1 MWCDRQDKVFPQEP
15 GGAGLPPSPAVL
27 STPLRP
33 CLQRGCW
40 DLAPPLP
47 PPPSPGSPAASRSPP
62 LPLPAELRAAGDPP
76 GEGRGRER
84 PGEGAR
90 GGEAGLGGSPS
101 AASARGTARLGSAKL
116 RSARL
121 CAARLGSARFVAP
134 RNGPELP
141 RRRARPC
148 GGRRALPR
156 RGGRKGNPRG
166 TGRPPPAP
174 AGTGLPARRE
184 QRRTRRGRGGPGFGV
199 HREGRSAGNREVY
212 YSCGAVVESM
222 ERGLILSPGFPNNYY
237 PGTHCV
243 WQFFIPM
250 RTHLILEIFDFD
262 IFESSS
268 ETPWE
273 SFSAPPKTGSKDVP
287 SFEENLDF
295 SLHSTKPSLQTWTA
309 KAAQNLSSTGH
320 QPKDLASHLDDLPG
334 AASKKDEA
342 KQASEENQSKQ
353 IKEPKTTVKVQS
365 EEPSASV
372 ADSGT
377 MQRQN
382 ASGLETE
389 EDDVK
394 EKILLAHLADSE
406 RDEVTVESSTL
417 PTSVLPVEI
426 SSSQQS
432 AVDICPHDVLYVSD
446 LITFSSRFCGPNSP
460 LNKTMVFGSSLEMVE
475 VIMELITTT
484 DRGRGFAMLFEYKN
498 ITDPDAADAVR
509 QERKENTM
517 MLAVLT
523 GTVIFALALLSA
535 LCIVCRQRTCPKRNS
550 SNACSDQENGIQN
563 SAVDINELQLVV
575 PSRENENNNH
585 SVSREQAVPSCGGST
600 ERSPQDTDPDVPS
613 STSAVTTETGS
624 DEVFIISAGPGASG
638 LSFTTY
644 RTQDKN
650 LKRSVTS
657 PASVSD
663 WLTSNHMA
671 AGADTVE
678 KGNVQLENHYPRQ
691 RTWSARTFHD
701 FLAPIP
707 QLQKKWCS
715 WTTNSPFTKLVDNSG
730 FPTATRSQ
738 GVPTRKVI
746 SATEIEGASE
756 PVYSDSSASNASY
769 PLTLSAQRQRKLSSC
784 NLKKSRFGNPYFGFL
799 ASSPDSK
806 HMKSLDPSRHLGVT
820 SPVNSQ
826 SPKNPLEN
834 SNPLK
839 INLVNGS
846 KTKELMVEADKNKP
860 VFVISEEDDQQPLV
874 LAEHLNQCGDHLS
887 EQNTVYAPAVADKQ
901 PVVLTVEGNS
911 SANFTANLPLWA
923 KSPGLFK
930 GHVKAPSSS
939 RDQESSSVVDANAT
953 ETSQTCDTLTTPTLC
968 QASVQ

>member
-1 MWCDRQDKVFPQEP
+1 MLRSRPAAGLVLAAAAALCL
-15 GGAGLPPSPAVL
+15 GGAG
-27 STPLRP
+27 
-33 CLQRGCW
+33 G
-40 DLAPPLP
+40 
-47 PPPSPGSPAASRSPP
+47 
-62 LPLPAELRAAGDPP
+62 
-76 GEGRGRER
+76 
-84 PGEGAR
+84 
-90 GGEAGLGGSPS
+90 
-101 AASARGTARLGSAKL
+101 K
-116 RSARL
+116 
-121 CAARLGSARFVAP
+121 
-134 RNGPELP
+134 
-141 RRRARPC
+141 
-148 GGRRALPR
+148 
-156 RGGRKGNPRG
+156 
-166 TGRPPPAP
+166 
-174 AGTGLPARRE
+174 
-184 QRRTRRGRGGPGFGV
+184 
-199 HREGRSAGNREVY
+199 VY

-268 ETPWE
+268 ETPTPWDG
-273 SFSAPPKTGSKDVP
+273 FSAPDKTGNKDMP
-287 SFEENLDF
+287 ALEENLDF
-295 SLHSTKPSLQTWTA
+295 ALRTTKPSLQTWMP
-309 KAAQNLSSTGH
+309 KVAQNLSSTGD
-320 QPKDLASHLDDLPG
+320 QSKDLASHLDELPG
-334 AASKKDEA
+334 TASKKDEA
-342 KQASEENQSKQ
+342 KQASEENQLKQ
-353 IKEPKTTVKVQS
+353 IKEPKVITKAQP
-365 EEPSASV
+365 EELPFLVDGST
-372 ADSGT
+372 T

-382 ASGLETE
+382 TSGLETQ
-389 EDDVK
+389 EDLK
-394 EKILLAHLADSE
+394 GKTLLAHLAASE
-406 RDEVTVESSTL
+406 RDEVTVETWTL
-417 PTSVLPVEI
+417 PTTVLPVEI
-426 SSSQQS
+426 SSSPQS
-432 AVDICPHDVLYVSD
+432 AVDVCPHDVLYVSD

-498 ITDPDAADAVR
+498 ITEPNSVDAMR
-509 QERKENTM
+509 QERKENMM
-517 MLAVLT
+517 MLAIIT
-523 GTVIFALALLSA
+523 GIIFFALALLFA
-535 LCIVCRQRTCPKRNS
+535 LCITCRQRTCPKRSS

-585 SVSREQAVPSCGGST
+585 SVSREPAVTSCGGST
-600 ERSPQDTDPDVPS
+600 ECSPQDTDPDVPS

-644 RTQDKN
+644 RIQDKN

-663 WLTSNHMA
+663 WLTSNHAA
-671 AGADTVE
+671 AGADAVE

-730 FPTATRSQ
+730 LPTAARSQ

-746 SATEIEGASE
+746 SATEIEGATE
-756 PVYSDSSASNASY
+756 TIYSDSSASNASY
-769 PLTLSAQRQRKLSSC
+769 PLTLSAQRHRKLSSC

-806 HMKSLDPSRHLGVT
+806 HVKSLDPTRHLGAA

-826 SPKNPLEN
+826 SPKNSLES
-834 SNPLK
+834 SNLLK

-846 KTKELMVEADKNKP
+846 KTKELMVETDKNKP

-874 LAEHLNQCGDHLS
+874 LAEHLSQCGDHLS
-887 EQNTVYAPAVADKQ
+887 EQNAVCAPAVADKQ

-911 SANFTANLPLWA
+911 SASLTSNLPLWA
-923 KSPGLFK
+923 KSPGLYK

-939 RDQESSSVVDANAT
+939 RDQQSSSVVDANTT
-953 ETSQTCDTLTTPTLC
+953 ETSQNCAALAAHTLC

>member
-1 MWCDRQDKVFPQEP
+1 ME
-15 GGAGLPPSPAVL
+15 
-27 STPLRP
+27 
-33 CLQRGCW
+33 
-40 DLAPPLP
+40 
-47 PPPSPGSPAASRSPP
+47 AA
-62 LPLPAELRAAGDPP
+62 
-76 GEGRGRER
+76 
-84 PGEGAR
+84 
-90 GGEAGLGGSPS
+90 
-101 AASARGTARLGSAKL
+101 AK
-116 RSARL
+116 
-121 CAARLGSARFVAP
+121 
-134 RNGPELP
+134 
-141 RRRARPC
+141 
-148 GGRRALPR
+148 
-156 RGGRKGNPRG
+156 
-166 TGRPPPAP
+166 
-174 AGTGLPARRE
+174 
-184 QRRTRRGRGGPGFGV
+184 
-199 HREGRSAGNREVY
+199 VY

-268 ETPWE
+268 EPQPPWE
-273 SFSAPPKTGSKDVP
+273 GFSAPTKTGNKDVP
-287 SFEENLDF
+287 FPGENLDLA
-295 SLHSTKPSLQTWTA
+295 LHTTKPSLQTWMS
-309 KAAQNLSSTGH
+309 KVAQNLSTGD
-320 QPKDLASHLDDLPG
+320 QSKDLASHVDELPG
-334 AASKKDEA
+334 SASKKDEA

-353 IKEPKTTVKVQS
+353 MKEPKVMTKAQPEELPLPVAGSATTR
-365 EEPSASV
+365 
-372 ADSGT
+372 
-377 MQRQN
+377 RQN
-382 ASGLETE
+382 TSGLERE
-389 EDDVK
+389 EDLK
-394 EKILLAHLADSE
+394 GKILLAHLAASE
-406 RDEVTVESSTL
+406 RDEVTVETWTL
-417 PTSVLPVEI
+417 PTTLLPVEI
-426 SSSQQS
+426 SSSPQS
-432 AVDICPHDVLYVSD
+432 AVDVCPHDVLYVSD

-498 ITDPDAADAVR
+498 ITEPNTVDAVR
-509 QERKENTM
+509 QERKENMM
-517 MLAVLT
+517 MLAIIT
-523 GTVIFALALLSA
+523 GTVFFALALLSA
-535 LCIVCRQRTCPKRNS
+535 LCIAWRQRTCPKRSS

-613 STSAVTTETGS
+613 SISAVTTETGS

-644 RTQDKN
+644 RIQDKN

-663 WLTSNHMA
+663 WLTSNHTA
-671 AGADTVE
+671 AGADAVE
-678 KGNVQLENHYPRQ
+678 KGNVQLENQCPRQ

-715 WTTNSPFTKLVDNSG
+715 WTTNSPFTKLVDSSG
-730 FPTATRSQ
+730 FPTAARSQ

-756 PVYSDSSASNASY
+756 TIYSDSSASNASY

-806 HMKSLDPSRHLGVT
+806 NVRSLDPSRHLGAA
-820 SPVNSQ
+820 SSVNSQ
-826 SPKNPLEN
+826 SPKNLLES

-846 KTKELMVEADKNKP
+846 KTKEPMVETDKNKP
-860 VFVISEEDDQQPLV
+860 VFVISEEGDDQQPLV

-887 EQNTVYAPAVADKQ
+887 EQNAVYAPAVPDKQ
-901 PVVLTVEGNS
+901 PAVLTVEGKNS
-911 SANFTANLPLWA
+911 ASFTSNLPLWA
-923 KSPGLFK
+923 KSPSLYK
-930 GHVKAPSSS
+930 GHVKAPSSF
-939 RDQESSSVVDANAT
+939 RDQQSSSAVDATTT
-953 ETSQTCDTLTTPTLC
+953 ETPQNCETLAAPTLC

>member
-1 MWCDRQDKVFPQEP
+1 MVRSFPGAGLVLAAAAALCL
-15 GGAGLPPSPAVL
+15 GGAG
-27 STPLRP
+27 
-33 CLQRGCW
+33 G
-40 DLAPPLP
+40 
-47 PPPSPGSPAASRSPP
+47 
-62 LPLPAELRAAGDPP
+62 
-76 GEGRGRER
+76 
-84 PGEGAR
+84 
-90 GGEAGLGGSPS
+90 
-101 AASARGTARLGSAKL
+101 K
-116 RSARL
+116 
-121 CAARLGSARFVAP
+121 
-134 RNGPELP
+134 
-141 RRRARPC
+141 
-148 GGRRALPR
+148 
-156 RGGRKGNPRG
+156 
-166 TGRPPPAP
+166 
-174 AGTGLPARRE
+174 
-184 QRRTRRGRGGPGFGV
+184 
-199 HREGRSAGNREVY
+199 VY

-268 ETPWE
+268 ETPPPWDG
-273 SFSAPPKTGSKDVP
+273 FSAPAVTESKDTSP
-287 SFEENLDF
+287 PQENPDF
-295 SLHSTKPSLQTWTA
+295 TLHTTESSLQTWMS
-309 KAAQNLSSTGH
+309 KVAQNLSSTGD
-320 QPKDLASHLDDLPG
+320 QSKELSGHLEQFPG

-353 IKEPKTTVKVQS
+353 MKKPKAITKTQT
-365 EEPSASV
+365 EELPFSV
-372 ADSGT
+372 ASGAT

-382 ASGLETE
+382 TSDRETE
-389 EDDVK
+389 EDLK
-394 EKILLAHLADSE
+394 GKTLLARLAASE
-406 RDEVTVESSTL
+406 RDEVLGESWTL
-417 PTSVLPVEI
+417 PTTVLPVEI
-426 SSSQQS
+426 SSSPQS
-432 AVDICPHDVLYVSD
+432 AVDVCPHDVLYVSD

-498 ITDPDAADAVR
+498 ITEPNTVDAVR
-509 QERKENTM
+509 QERNENM
-517 MLAVLT
+517 MMMAVLT
-523 GTVIFALALLSA
+523 GTVFFALALLSA
-535 LCIVCRQRTCPKRNS
+535 LCIACRQRTCPKRSS

-585 SVSREQAVPSCGGST
+585 SVSREQAVTSCEGSI

-644 RTQDKN
+644 RIQDKN

-663 WLTSNHMA
+663 WLTSNPMA
-671 AGADTVE
+671 TGADTVE
-678 KGNVQLENHYPRQ
+678 KGNIQMENHYPRQ

-701 FLAPIP
+701 FLAPLP

-715 WTTNSPFTKLVDNSG
+715 WTTNSPFTKLVDNSA
-730 FPTATRSQ
+730 FPTAARTQ

-756 PVYSDSSASNASY
+756 TVYSDSSASNASY

-799 ASSPDSK
+799 AGSPDSK
-806 HMKSLDPSRHLGVT
+806 RVRSLDPSRHLGAV

-826 SPKNPLEN
+826 SPPNTLES
-834 SNPLK
+834 SNTLK

-846 KTKELMVEADKNKP
+846 KTKELVVETDKNKP
-860 VFVISEEDDQQPLV
+860 VFVISEEGDDQQPLV

-887 EQNTVYAPAVADKQ
+887 EQNAVYAPAVPDKQ
-901 PVVLTVEGNS
+901 PVVLTAEGNS
-911 SANFTANLPLWA
+911 SATFMSNLPFWA
-923 KSPGLFK
+923 KSPGLYK
-930 GHVKAPSSS
+930 GQVKAPNSS
-939 RDQESSSVVDANAT
+939 RDQQSLSAVDANTSA
-953 ETSQTCDTLTTPTLC
+953 TSQNFDTLTAPPVC
-968 QASVQ
+968 EASVQ

>member
-1 MWCDRQDKVFPQEP
+1 MWAIFMQKELKECGTTRDANDP
-15 GGAGLPPSPAVL
+15 
-27 STPLRP
+27 
-33 CLQRGCW
+33 W
-40 DLAPPLP
+40 D
-47 PPPSPGSPAASRSPP
+47 
-62 LPLPAELRAAGDPP
+62 EN
-76 GEGRGRER
+76 
-84 PGEGAR
+84 
-90 GGEAGLGGSPS
+90 
-101 AASARGTARLGSAKL
+101 TK
-116 RSARL
+116 
-121 CAARLGSARFVAP
+121 
-134 RNGPELP
+134 
-141 RRRARPC
+141 
-148 GGRRALPR
+148 
-156 RGGRKGNPRG
+156 
-166 TGRPPPAP
+166 
-174 AGTGLPARRE
+174 
-184 QRRTRRGRGGPGFGV
+184 
-199 HREGRSAGNREVY
+199 VY

-268 ETPWE
+268 ETPLPWDG
-273 SFSAPPKTGSKDVP
+273 FSAPAETGNKDIP
-287 SFEENLDF
+287 SLEENLDF
-295 SLHSTKPSLQTWTA
+295 SLRATKPSLQTWMS
-309 KAAQNLSSTGH
+309 KAQNLSSTGD
-320 QPKDLASHLDDLPG
+320 QSKDLAGHVDEFLG
-334 AASKKDEA
+334 ATSKKDEA

-353 IKEPKTTVKVQS
+353 MKEPKAIIKAQP
-365 EEPSASV
+365 EELPFPVAGSA
-372 ADSGT
+372 T

-382 ASGLETE
+382 TSGLETK
-389 EDDVK
+389 EDLK
-394 EKILLAHLADSE
+394 GKILLAHLAASE
-406 RDEVTVESSTL
+406 KDEVTVESWTL
-417 PTSVLPVEI
+417 PTTALPVEI
-426 SSSQQS
+426 SSSPQS
-432 AVDICPHDVLYVSD
+432 AVDVCPHDVLYVSD

-460 LNKTMVFGSSLEMVE
+460 LNKTMVFGSPLEMVE

-498 ITDPDAADAVR
+498 ITDPNTIDAVR
-509 QERKENTM
+509 QERKENMVT
-517 MLAVLT
+517 LAIVT
-523 GTVIFALALLSA
+523 GIVFFALALLSA
-535 LCIVCRQRTCPKRNS
+535 LCIACRQRTCPKRSS

-585 SVSREQAVPSCGGST
+585 SVSREQAVTSSRGSA

-624 DEVFIISAGPGASG
+624 DEVFIISAGPGTSG

-644 RTQDKN
+644 RIQDKN

-663 WLTSNHMA
+663 WLTSNHA
-671 AGADTVE
+671 ATGADAVE
-678 KGNVQLENHYPRQ
+678 KGNVQLENHCPRQ

-730 FPTATRSQ
+730 FPTAARSQ

-756 PVYSDSSASNASY
+756 TIYSDSSASNASY

-806 HMKSLDPSRHLGVT
+806 HVKSLDPSKHLGAA
-820 SPVNSQ
+820 SPANSQ
-826 SPKNPLEN
+826 SPKNPLES

-846 KTKELMVEADKNKP
+846 KTKELMVETDKNKP
-860 VFVISEEDDQQPLV
+860 VFVISEEGDDQQPLV
-874 LAEHLNQCGDHLS
+874 LAEHLSQCGDHLS
-887 EQNTVYAPAVADKQ
+887 EQNAVYAPAATDKQ

-911 SANFTANLPLWA
+911 SASFASDLPLWA
-923 KSPGLFK
+923 KSPGLYK
-930 GHVKAPSSS
+930 GHVKAPSSP
-939 RDQESSSVVDANAT
+939 RDQQSSSVVDAYTT
-953 ETSQTCDTLTTPTLC
+953 EASQNGDTLAAPTLC

>member
-1 MWCDRQDKVFPQEP
+1 MVRSFPGP
-15 GGAGLPPSPAVL
+15 GLVLAAAAALCLGGAG
-27 STPLRP
+27 
-33 CLQRGCW
+33 G
-40 DLAPPLP
+40 
-47 PPPSPGSPAASRSPP
+47 
-62 LPLPAELRAAGDPP
+62 
-76 GEGRGRER
+76 
-84 PGEGAR
+84 
-90 GGEAGLGGSPS
+90 
-101 AASARGTARLGSAKL
+101 K
-116 RSARL
+116 
-121 CAARLGSARFVAP
+121 
-134 RNGPELP
+134 
-141 RRRARPC
+141 
-148 GGRRALPR
+148 
-156 RGGRKGNPRG
+156 
-166 TGRPPPAP
+166 
-174 AGTGLPARRE
+174 
-184 QRRTRRGRGGPGFGV
+184 
-199 HREGRSAGNREVY
+199 VY

-268 ETPWE
+268 ETQTPWDG
-273 SFSAPPKTGSKDVP
+273 FSAPTKTGNKDIP
-287 SFEENLDF
+287 PLEENLDF
-295 SLHSTKPSLQTWTA
+295 ALHTTKPSLQTWMS
-309 KAAQNLSSTGH
+309 KVAQNLSTGD
-320 QPKDLASHLDDLPG
+320 QSKDLASHVDELPG
-334 AASKKDEA
+334 SASKKDEA

-353 IKEPKTTVKVQS
+353 MKQPKAITKAQP
-365 EEPSASV
+365 EELPLPVAGSA
-372 ADSGT
+372 T
-377 MQRQN
+377 MRRQN
-382 ASGLETE
+382 TSGLERE
-389 EDDVK
+389 EDLK
-394 EKILLAHLADSE
+394 GKILLAHLAASE
-406 RDEVTVESSTL
+406 RDEVTVETWTL
-417 PTSVLPVEI
+417 PTTVLPVEI
-426 SSSQQS
+426 SSSPQS
-432 AVDICPHDVLYVSD
+432 AVDVCPHDVLYVSD

-498 ITDPDAADAVR
+498 ITEPNTVDAVR
-509 QERKENTM
+509 QERKESMM
-517 MLAVLT
+517 MLAIIT
-523 GTVIFALALLSA
+523 GTIFFALALLSA
-535 LCIVCRQRTCPKRNS
+535 LCIAWRQRTCPKRSS

-585 SVSREQAVPSCGGST
+585 SVSREQAVTSCGGST

-613 STSAVTTETGS
+613 SVSAVTTETGS

-644 RTQDKN
+644 RIQDKN

-663 WLTSNHMA
+663 WLTSNHTA
-671 AGADTVE
+671 AGADAVE
-678 KGNVQLENHYPRQ
+678 KGNVQLENQCPRQ

-730 FPTATRSQ
+730 FPTAARSQ

-756 PVYSDSSASNASY
+756 TIYSDSSASNASY

-806 HMKSLDPSRHLGVT
+806 HVRSLDPSRHLGAA
-820 SPVNSQ
+820 SSVNSQ
-826 SPKNPLEN
+826 SPKNLLES

-846 KTKELMVEADKNKP
+846 KTKEFMVETDKNKP
-860 VFVISEEDDQQPLV
+860 VFVISEEGDDQQPLV
-874 LAEHLNQCGDHLS
+874 LAEHLSQCGDHLP
-887 EQNTVYAPAVADKQ
+887 EQNAVYVPAVPDKQ
-901 PVVLTVEGNS
+901 PVVLTVEGKNS
-911 SANFTANLPLWA
+911 ASFMSNLPLWA
-923 KSPGLFK
+923 KSPSLYK

-939 RDQESSSVVDANAT
+939 RDQQSSSAVDATTT
-953 ETSQTCDTLTTPTLC
+953 ETPQNCDTLAAPTLC